1 MTNIKISELDELQE
15 VADQDLFVI
24 VDSDKNITKKIQAG
38 NLGIL
43 VPKTTKTTSDTETYS
58 CNYVNNEVDKL
69 LPENS
74 KTTGTTNTYSCNYI
88 NGIVESGSNENGNWI
103 KYNDGTMICTA
114 TKLFENV
121 SVTNS
126 WGNLYETSELS
137 LGNFPQPFI
146 STPVGLNCIMIANAN
161 TNGKGSA
168 GFVEYIAQTTN
179 TYWGKTAIVKPV
191 SSAVSNIGLSLIAIG
206 KWK

>member
-1 MTNIKISELDELQE
+1 MANIKISELDELQE

-24 VDSDKNITKKIQAG
+24 VDSDENITKKIQAG

-74 KTTGTTNTYSCNYI
+74 KTTGTTNTYSCDYI
-88 NGIVESGSNENGNWI
+88 NGIIESGSNDNGNWI
-103 KYNDGTMICTA
+103 KYSDGTMKTYQ
-114 TKLFENV
+114 NV
-121 SVTNS
+121 DVTLSVTEE
-126 WGNLYETSELS
+126 WGGIFVGNYATPI
-137 LGNFPQPFI
+137 NFPQTFKEPPEVLI
-146 STPVGLNCIMIANAN
+146 DLKLRVGACF
-161 TNGKGSA
+161 K
-168 GFVEYIAQTTN
+168 VEWEIPIITT
-179 TYWGKTAIVKPV
+179 
-191 SSAVSNIGLSLIAIG
+191 SSYKNIGIGRGTSSNAVALTITLYAIG

>member
-1 MTNIKISELDELQE
+1 MANIKISELDELQK
-15 VADQDLFVI
+15 ATDQDLLVI

-43 VPKTTKTTSDTETYS
+43 VPKTEKTNSDTETYS

-74 KTTGTTNTYSCNYI
+74 KTTGTTNTYSCDYI

-103 KYNDGTMICTA
+103 KFNDGTMICYK
-114 TKLFENV
+114 TKLFGSV
-121 SVTNS
+121 AVTNTTTVTGIHQS
-126 WGNLYETSELS
+126 NKLS
-137 LGNFPQPFI
+137 FDNFPVEFI
-146 STPVGLNCIMIANAN
+146 KEPTCNITLRNTTYNMWVVVNGDNVKTKTNAGSYNILRLGSPSTVNIYL
-161 TNGKGSA
+161 
-168 GFVEYIAQTTN
+168 EY
-179 TYWGKTAIVKPV
+179 
-191 SSAVSNIGLSLIAIG
+191 IAIG